1 MESVKMNITFMGE
14 PNEDNEMTAGKII
27 SLNVPI
33 SQVEK
38 INKNIDD
45 NDMEALDETFSKIV
59 DINGN
64 IHNLNFKEVYGFE
77 FAV

>member
-14 PNEDNEMTAGKII
+14 PNEDNEITAGEII

-64 IHNLNFKEVYGFE
+64 IHNLNFEEVYEFE
-77 FAV
+77 FTM

>member
-14 PNEDNEMTAGKII
+14 PNEDNEMTVGEII

-64 IHNLNFKEVYGFE
+64 IHNLNFEEVYEFE
-77 FAV
+77 FTM

>member
-14 PNEDNEMTAGKII
+14 TNEDNEMTAGEII

-64 IHNLNFKEVYGFE
+64 IHNLNFEEVYEFE
-77 FAV
+77 FTM

>member
-14 PNEDNEMTAGKII
+14 PNEDNEMTVGEII

-38 INKNIDD
+38 INKNIVD

>member
-14 PNEDNEMTAGKII
+14 PNEDNEMTAGEII

-38 INKNIDD
+38 INKNRDD

-64 IHNLNFKEVYGFE
+64 IHNLNFEEVYGFE
-77 FAV
+77 FTV